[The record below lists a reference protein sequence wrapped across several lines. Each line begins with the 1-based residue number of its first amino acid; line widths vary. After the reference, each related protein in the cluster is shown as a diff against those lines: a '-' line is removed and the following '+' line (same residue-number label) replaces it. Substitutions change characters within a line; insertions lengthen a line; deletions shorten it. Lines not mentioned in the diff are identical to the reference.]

1 MYLTTWDLVTGKKMK
16 TVDSSVPGCKGIKQ
30 YTEYS
35 RFNKGHD
42 DSDPNISGLRDKHLL
57 VCNKPQEFSESMLP
71 KYFKKEQMEARF
83 DNQTTFV
90 KGMGKNDPDTKEF
103 RKFKL
108 IEIKD

>member
-1 MYLTTWDLVTGKKMK
+1 
-16 TVDSSVPGCKGIKQ
+16 
-30 YTEYS
+30 
-35 RFNKGHD
+35 
-42 DSDPNISGLRDKHLL
+42 
-57 VCNKPQEFSESMLP
+57 MLP